1 MTLLLWKKYS
11 LVETNLLVASS
22 HSLGIWLTVSVSNLA
37 IVLGDKVHVDS
48 LS

>member
-11 LVETNLLVASS
+11 LVKTNLVASL